1 MSSPGVGD
9 KRAREREE
17 HNIGTLIKH
26 IREKD
31 VEGVKADLD
40 AGVDPNAVD
49 TPNRFEYNLPID
61 RAVFY
66 WNKADSRTKDIVKL
80 LLRSGADPNLP
91 SAEQRSS
98 RDTPIIYKATRMLS
112 TELMRLLLL
121 DPETRIKV
129 DPNTKIDF
137 PGHPYIIPH
146 GWVPGPYS
154 LREFIMKITTR
165 PYLDW
170 DPSPAEVT
178 RRNEMLAI
186 VDEAIQTR
194 RTGIGKALNQTSLN
208 PDVMRKIADFDTPK
222 GRGRRYLRSTR
233 GRRVHKKRRT
243 HKRHGRK

>member
-137 PGHPYIIPH
+137 PGHPYIIPD

-194 RTGIGKALNQTSLN
+194 RAGVGKALNQTPLN
-208 PDVMRKIADFDTPK
+208 PDVIRKIADFDTPK
-222 GRGRRYLRSTR
+222 GRGRGRRRSTR
-233 GRRVHKKRRT
+233 GRRVNKKRRT